1 MSPALVYSNTARY
14 FLAFAT
20 FVSVSRSIDQWH
32 RVNAVCPVC
41 KTKLPKKL
49 LRLFF
54 EPQDIPVGDA
64 STSSVQVAVE
74 GGREGEEGQE
84 NVQVVSAEV
93 TRLRREV
100 ASSNKVCCVLRP

>member
-1 MSPALVYSNTARY
+1 MSPALVYNNIARY
-14 FLAFAT
+14 FLAVAT
-20 FVSVSRSIDQWH
+20 FVSVSRSIGQWH

-64 STSSVQVAVE
+64 SISSVQGAVQGERE
-74 GGREGEEGQE
+74 GGERQE
-84 NVQVVSAEV
+84 NIQAVSAEV